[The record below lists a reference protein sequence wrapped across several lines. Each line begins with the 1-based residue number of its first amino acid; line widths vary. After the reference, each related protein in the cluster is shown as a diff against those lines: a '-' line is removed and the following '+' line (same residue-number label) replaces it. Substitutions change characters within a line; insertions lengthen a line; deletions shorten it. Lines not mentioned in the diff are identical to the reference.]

1 MSPERGEVNVSKPG
15 FEPASSASVS
25 PAAGGRF
32 SAGRAR
38 ACAAVGPRRHG
49 GARGGARR
57 RAVRR
62 GAGGAGPRVASPRSF
77 PPGRPQ
83 EPPAEPQLRD
93 TPDDICLEAAANAIA
108 LHPARELLA
117 AGDVD
122 GDVYL

>member
-1 MSPERGEVNVSKPG
+1 MR
-15 FEPASSASVS
+15 SSR
-25 PAAGGRF
+25 PAAAWR
-32 SAGRAR
+32 RPR
-38 ACAAVGPRRHG
+38 RCAA
-49 GARGGARR
+49 ARGA
-57 RAVRR
+57 A